1 MVLLFD
7 NYDSFT
13 YNLLDLVKQQ
23 GVEVKVI
30 RNDECL
36 LSYIIELNPEAI
48 IISPGPG
55 RPENAGILMEVIY
68 HYIDKVPILGICLG
82 HQAIAMHFGSK
93 LLNAKH
99 PLHGKTSDI
108 IHQTHEMFNGIP
120 SGSEMMRYH
129 SLIIEDLP
137 KELISTSVTVD
148 QEIMSF
154 AHVHLPVWGL
164 QFHPESI
171 LSLQGPQIIKNWLS
185 HFQIIKDFKAIC

>member
-36 LSYIIELNPEAI
+36 LSDIIELNPEAI

-55 RPENAGILMEVIY
+55 RPENAGMLMELINHFVTRIP
-68 HYIDKVPILGICLG
+68 VFGICLG
-82 HQAIAMHFGSK
+82 HQAIAIHFGSK
-93 LLNAKH
+93 LVNAKH
-99 PLHGKTSDI
+99 PLHGKTSEI
-108 IHQTHEMFNGIP
+108 IHQNHVMFNRIP

-129 SLIIEDLP
+129 SLIIEDLA
-137 KELISTSVTVD
+137 KDLISTFVTIN
-148 QEIMSF
+148 QEIMSI

-171 LSLQGPQIIKNWLS
+171 LSPKGPQIIKNWLS
-185 HFQIIKDFKAIC
+185 HFQLIKDFKTIC

>member
-36 LSYIIELNPEAI
+36 LSDIIELNPEAI

-55 RPENAGILMEVIY
+55 RPENAGMLMELINHFVTRIP
-68 HYIDKVPILGICLG
+68 VLGICLG
-82 HQAIAMHFGSK
+82 HQAIAIHFGSK
-93 LLNAKH
+93 LVNAKH
-99 PLHGKTSDI
+99 PLHGKTSEI
-108 IHQTHEMFNGIP
+108 IHQNHVMFNRIP

-129 SLIIEDLP
+129 SLIIEDLA
-137 KELISTSVTVD
+137 KDLISTSVTIN
-148 QEIMSF
+148 QEIMSI

-171 LSLQGPQIIKNWLS
+171 LSPKGPQIIKNWLS
-185 HFQIIKDFKAIC
+185 HFQLIKDFKTIC

>member
-1 MVLLFD
+1 VVLLFD

-36 LSYIIELNPEAI
+36 LSDIIELNPEAI

-55 RPENAGILMEVIY
+55 RPENAGMLMELINHFVTRIP
-68 HYIDKVPILGICLG
+68 VLGICLG
-82 HQAIAMHFGSK
+82 HQAIAIHFGSK
-93 LLNAKH
+93 LVNAKH
-99 PLHGKTSDI
+99 PLHGKTSEI
-108 IHQTHEMFNGIP
+108 IHQNHVMFNRIP

-129 SLIIEDLP
+129 SLIIEDLA
-137 KELISTSVTVD
+137 KDLISTSVTIN
-148 QEIMSF
+148 QEIMSI

-171 LSLQGPQIIKNWLS
+171 LSPKGPQIIKNWLS
-185 HFQIIKDFKAIC
+185 HFQLIKDFKTIC